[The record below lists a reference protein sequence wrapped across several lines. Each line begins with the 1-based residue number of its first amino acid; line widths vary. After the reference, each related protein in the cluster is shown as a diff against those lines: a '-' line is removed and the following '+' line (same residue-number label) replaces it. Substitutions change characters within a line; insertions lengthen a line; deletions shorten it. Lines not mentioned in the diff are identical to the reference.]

1 MTTEEI
7 TLEDI
12 NSNLKLNGG
21 FITSLCYVDAYF
33 IMFILNFM
41 YYNIIPILEIFIH
54 FICSLFVC
62 LLFDCNVD
70 IMFLI

>member
-1 MTTEEI
+1 MAPEEI

-12 NSNLKLNGG
+12 NNNLKLNSG
-21 FITSLCYVDAYF
+21 FITTLCYVDKYF
-33 IMFILNFM
+33 IIFILNVMCF
-41 YYNIIPILEIFIH
+41 YIIPFFIVLRH